1 MLAGLKLG
9 VSLKHIDLCEFK
21 NTLHRM
27 IIPVP
32 VQVTE
37 EFRVAKTYQRETLQ
51 SLPQAQPAW
60 MDLQQP

>member
-9 VSLKHIDLCEFK
+9 VPLNQIDLCEFK
-21 NTLHRM
+21 HLHIM

-37 EFRVAKTYQRETLQ
+37 EFRVAKAYQRETLQ

>member
-1 MLAGLKLG
+1 
-9 VSLKHIDLCEFK
+9 
-21 NTLHRM
+21 M

-51 SLPQAQPAW
+51 SLPEAQPAW